1 MDWSEFVLP
10 QSYQFIMYFT
20 LISQNYITFVVMQR
34 EPKFKIIVHFIEE
47 QIQNGK
53 FGLGDQ
59 IPSVNA
65 LRIRFGLSR
74 SSIFLAMEDLKSRG
88 IIEAE
93 PAVGYYVRSTSI
105 EVQKK
110 ILLLF
115 NELNAFKEKIYQSL
129 VEELGSTASVDI
141 MFHNYDRRVF
151 EALLR
156 EAEGRYTS
164 YVLMPGKFTGL
175 STLLDHL
182 QEQGKVYLL
191 DHFND
196 DIAGRYPGVRQ
207 DFYMDTYDALLKN
220 LNSIRKYDTLVLVQ
234 HEAKEPEERYKGILQ
249 FAEEFGFGS
258 IFLPSI
264 QNSDLRRG
272 ILYITPN
279 DRELACII
287 KKAES
292 QNLEIGSDIGIISY
306 NDTPLKEILCG
317 GITTLSTDFT
327 QMGKTMASLIQEKS
341 KSENIPVIRNPWVFC
356 QRRSL

>member
-1 MDWSEFVLP
+1 MK
-10 QSYQFIMYFT
+10 
-20 LISQNYITFVVMQR
+20 R
-34 EPKFKIIVHFIEE
+34 EPKFKTVVHFIEE
-47 QIQNGK
+47 QIQNGA

-115 NELNAFKEKIYQSL
+115 NELNAFKEKIYRSL

-234 HEAKEPEERYKGILQ
+234 HEAKEPEERYKGIQQ

-306 NDTPLKEILCG
+306 NDTPLKEVLCG
-317 GITTLSTDFT
+317 GITTLSTDFS
-327 QMGKTMASLIQEKS
+327 QMGRTMASLIKKHS
-341 KSENIPVIRNPWVFC
+341 SNDNIPAIRNPWMFC